1 MSQKSKVF
9 AAANAISAR
18 GEPITQIAVRAEM
31 GGGSF
36 STIGPLVKE
45 WRIENP
51 QIARAI
57 NDVDAEAPEAVQK
70 IAAELVRRVWIE
82 AQSAASVALETMRQD
97 VEDLKAEAA
106 AEIAE
111 TVEAMKVLEAERD
124 DALIKAQEFENH
136 WGAALSDLTGA
147 DTALEEAREQI
158 VNEAARA
165 DLAERELKR
174 ADAAKIEA
182 DERAAL
188 SQALR
193 ESAVADA
200 KAERDAAM
208 ADAKDERQEAIR
220 ARDEAREQ
228 IAALQARL
236 EDERSRN
243 QGDVVSLREQV
254 AALTAQ
260 RDDANTRAE
269 VAEAARV
276 QMEAALSS
284 VEAKAAGRGVK
295 SKTAPAV

>member
-9 AAANAISAR
+9 AAADAISAR
-18 GEPITQIAVRAEM
+18 GEPITQIAIRAEM

-36 STIGPLVKE
+36 STIGPLLKE

-111 TVEAMKVLEAERD
+111 TVEAMKILEAERD

-158 VNEAARA
+158 AREAARA

-200 KAERDAAM
+200 K
-208 ADAKDERQEAIR
+208 DERQEAIR
-220 ARDEAREQ
+220 VRDEAREQ
-228 IAALQARL
+228 IAALQVRI
-236 EDERSRN
+236 EDEWARN

-260 RDDANTRAE
+260 RDDANIRAE
-269 VAEAARV
+269 IAEAARV
-276 QMEAALSS
+276 QMETALSS

-295 SKTAPAV
+295 SKTALAV